1 MLDSLVQVFHSTDA
15 TNQLPTLHNVNN
27 ILNSYNINPK
37 VMYFDV
43 SVILLLIT
51 ICKLIFSIF
60 SIRMQM
66 N

>member
-1 MLDSLVQVFHSTDA
+1 MLDSLVQVFHSTDG